1 MCNQLLG
8 SRMQHSP
15 WSRSQGFSLIELMI
29 VVAIIG
35 ILAAIAFPSYREH
48 IVKTR
53 RAGGAACLM
62 QAAQEMERFYT
73 SKLAYNAAGAPTAF
87 ACDSETAN
95 FYTIKLAEVTARSYK
110 LSAEPQ
116 GTQKSQDTRC
126 GILSI
131 THTGER
137 APTTAGCW

>member
-1 MCNQLLG
+1 MTHAFFVRWHAHRRAQT
-8 SRMQHSP
+8 
-15 WSRSQGFSLIELMI
+15 GFSLIELMI

-62 QAAQEMERFYT
+62 QAVQEMERFYT
-73 SKLAYNAAGAPTAF
+73 SKLAYNAAGAPAAF
-87 ACDSETAN
+87 ACDSGTAD
-95 FYTIKLAEVTARSYK
+95 FYKIKLSEVTARTYK

-116 GTQKSQDTRC
+116 GPQSQDTRC

-131 THTGER
+131 TNTGAR
-137 APTTAGCW
+137 TPTTAGCW